1 MEREQ
6 LQKKWCEVDN
16 GRAQRFN
23 GRHGPRAR
31 SDLTGTFDWARS
43 DLTGMVQESHD
54 GENET
59 TTTTAMVVVVPD
71 NEKLHCFCQLPEAQG
86 TVVQYNPQP
95 YDKPPMITPFK
106 SFPNHS

>member
-16 GRAQRFN
+16 GRAQRFY
-23 GRHGPRAR
+23 GRHGPGAR

-43 DLTGMVQESHD
+43 DLTGKTDRARSDLIGMVQEPQD

-59 TTTTAMVVVVPD
+59 TTTTTTMVVVVPD

-86 TVVQYNPQP
+86 TVQYS
-95 YDKPPMITPFK
+95 TALR
-106 SFPNHS
+106 